1 MADEQKNYFEFL
13 DIPDGS
19 GGSNR
24 WYATDAEAQA
34 AIAEIE
40 EEISTLD
47 PATYASVQTCQDIIS
62 ELT

>member
-1 MADEQKNYFEFL
+1 MADENKNYFEFL

-19 GGSNR
+19 GSTER

-34 AIAEIE
+34 AIAQL
-40 EEISTLD
+40 T
-47 PATYASVQTCQDIIS
+47 PPTYASTQTCEDIIS